1 MSSRID
7 RTLGIWSLAL
17 LVIPLAA
24 GCGGDAPAMSSS
36 TEEANVS
43 GVVKF
48 EGKPV
53 TQGEVRFDPSSNIRK
68 GAQARTASIS
78 KDGTYTVSTLVG
90 QNRVRF
96 SGVTSKRNLSFE
108 ELGRD
113 VQRGSQTLDFDL
125 TPTQPRRG
133 R

>member
-1 MSSRID
+1 MSFRTD
-7 RTLGIWSLAL
+7 RTMILWSLAL
-17 LVIPLAA
+17 LTIPFA

-36 TEEANVS
+36 TEEGSVS
-43 GVVKF
+43 GVIKF

-53 TQGEVRFDPSSNIRK
+53 TRGQVHFDPSSNVRK
-68 GAQARTASIS
+68 GAQARTATIA
-78 KDGTYTVSTLVG
+78 KDGTYSVSTLVG

-96 SGVTSKRNLSFE
+96 SGVTSKRDLSFE

-113 VQRGSQTLDFDL
+113 IKSGTQTLDFDL
-125 TPTQPRRG
+125 APTQPRRG